1 MAVKTSTIIASI
13 AVALAIGT
21 GGYFANEWRVCSGLE
36 QDYLTTIGA
45 IRRDAD
51 TDLRLAGY
59 VGGTPSEELKQ
70 AWALREDLLD
80 RQLARVYE
88 RCGIKAGDAA
98 TAKSEDIL
106 FAG

>member
-1 MAVKTSTIIASI
+1 MAANIGLTIAGIAG
-13 AVALAIGT
+13 VAAIGT

-36 QDYLTTIGA
+36 QDYLTTISA

-59 VGGTPSEELKQ
+59 VGGTPTEELKQ
-70 AWALREDLLD
+70 ARALRDDLLD

-98 TAKSEDIL
+98 MVKSEDIL